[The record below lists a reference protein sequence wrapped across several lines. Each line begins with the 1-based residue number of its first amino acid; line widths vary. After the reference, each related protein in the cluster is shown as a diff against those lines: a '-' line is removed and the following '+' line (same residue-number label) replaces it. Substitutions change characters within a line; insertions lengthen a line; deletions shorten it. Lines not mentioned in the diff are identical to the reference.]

1 MPVYT
6 LTPARSSAVMRSRSN
21 VRPEWI
27 AASGF
32 ASSTSAS
39 DWVVTTPFAAAP
51 TSSPESR
58 PALSSVCTITATS
71 SSSGCPAHRRTISLP
86 TPPVY
91 SCASRIIVVPP
102 GILRFRHSRVSFHG
116 LQHKREGDDMAG
128 RLEGK
133 VALVTGGTKGIGRGV
148 VEMLA
153 TEGAAVTFTGRSED
167 VGREVE
173 AGVVAA
179 GGQAQYVK
187 ADNGVEEQLA
197 GAVAA
202 TVERYGKLTT
212 LVNNAIASED
222 VGSGLDSH
230 VDEVDDGTFEKILRI
245 ALMGTVW
252 ATKHAVPEMRK
263 AGSGSIVNI
272 SASSS
277 KSALP
282 HRPAYHASKGAINA
296 LTRQLAADYG
306 KDDIRANAIIV
317 GFIFTGSDAMTAIL
331 DNPQYKAAFLKN
343 IMVPRFGEPAD
354 IAAGVVYLA
363 ADESKYVTG
372 TELTIDGG
380 ALCHQALPE
389 LDFDAMKGE

>member
-102 GILRFRHSRVSFHG
+102 GIVRFRHSRVSFHG

-128 RLEGK
+128 R
-133 VALVTGGTKGIGRGV
+133 
-148 VEMLA
+148 
-153 TEGAAVTFTGRSED
+153 
-167 VGREVE
+167 
-173 AGVVAA
+173 
-179 GGQAQYVK
+179 
-187 ADNGVEEQLA
+187 LA

-252 ATKHAVPEMRK
+252 ATKHAVPEMRN

-296 LTRQLAADYG
+296 LTRQLAVDYG
-306 KDDIRANAIIV
+306 KNDIRANAIIV